1 MGDLPH
7 VLILGAGP
15 AGLGAAYRLRE
26 LDRAR
31 VTVLERGDRVGGNAA
46 SFELNGQYVDF
57 GSHRLHPATD
67 PDILEDI
74 RRMLGP
80 DLRTRTRHGR
90 IRLRG
95 RWVHF
100 PLKPL
105 NLMMHLDWGFT
116 FGALR
121 DTAAR
126 VLKRPPDDAE
136 SFAQALRAR
145 LGPTICEDFYF
156 PYARKIWGLEPEEM
170 AAEQAQRRVAANSP
184 IKLIRKVLSQVPGF
198 RAPGAGRFYY
208 PRKGYGQIVEGYA
221 EAATEAGAELRL
233 GWSATGVHVPG
244 SSGEPWTVTA
254 EHDERQEEVRA
265 DYIWSTIPLTLLA
278 RMAHPR
284 PGPQVLEAGSELDYR
299 AMLLIYL
306 ELPVDRFSEYDA
318 HYFPGPDIR
327 ITRMSEPKNYSG
339 ASEPADRTV
348 LCAELP
354 CSPDAPQWTA
364 TADELAAIVTRD
376 LEQAGIPLPCEPSRV
391 HVRRLRHAYPIYTRD
406 FAEPFA
412 ALDRWASR
420 QPRLLSFGRQG
431 LFAHDNTHHALAMA
445 YAAADCL
452 DTEGFDEEKWA
463 GYRKE
468 FEKHVVVD

>member
-1 MGDLPH
+1 MSDLPH
-7 VLILGAGP
+7 ILILGAGP
-15 AGLGAAYRLRE
+15 AGLGAAYRLRH
-26 LDRAR
+26 LNRAR

-46 SFELNGQYVDF
+46 SFQLNGHYVDF

-67 PDILEDI
+67 PEIMEDI
-74 RRMLGP
+74 GRMLGP
-80 DLRTRTRHGR
+80 DLRNRTRHGR

-105 NLMMHLDWGFT
+105 DLAMHLDWGFT

-121 DTAAR
+121 DASVR
-126 VLKRPPDDAE
+126 VLKRPPDDAK
-136 SFAQALRAR
+136 SFAEALQAR

-184 IKLIRKVLSQVPGF
+184 IKLARKILAQVPGF
-198 RAPGAGRFYY
+198 KAPGAGRFYY
-208 PRKGYGQIVEGYA
+208 PRKGFGQIVEGYA
-221 EAATEAGAELRL
+221 EAATRAGAELRL
-233 GWSATGVHVPG
+233 GWSATQVSAPG
-244 SSGEPWTVTA
+244 SASDVWRVTA
-254 EHDERQEEVRA
+254 AHEGQTQELTA
-265 DYIWSTIPLTLLA
+265 DYVWSTIPLTLLA
-278 RMAHPR
+278 RIARPAPEPR
-284 PGPQVLEAGSELDYR
+284 VLEAGEALDYR
-299 AMLLIYL
+299 AMILVYL

-318 HYFPGPDIR
+318 HYFPGADIR
-327 ITRMSEPKNYSG
+327 ITRMSEPGNYSG
-339 ASEPADRTV
+339 ASEPAGRTM

-354 CSPDAPQWTA
+354 CSPDDPHWTA
-364 TADELAAIVTRD
+364 NAGELAAIVTRD
-376 LEQAGIPLPCEPSRV
+376 LEQAGLALPCEPTQV
-391 HVRRLRHAYPIYTRD
+391 HVRRLRQAYPIYDRD

-412 ALDRWASR
+412 ALDEWASS

-452 DTEGFDEEKWA
+452 GAEGFDEEKWA

>member
-121 DTAAR
+121 DAAAR
-126 VLKRPPDDAE
+126 VLKRPPNDAE

-233 GWSATGVHVPG
+233 GWSATGVHAPG

-254 EHDERQEEVRA
+254 EHDERREEVRA
-265 DYIWSTIPLTLLA
+265 DYVWSTIPLTLLA
-278 RMAHPR
+278 RMAHPG
-284 PGPQVLEAGSELDYR
+284 PGPQVLEAGSKLDYR

-306 ELPVDRFSEYDA
+306 ELPVERFSEYDA

-354 CSPDAPQWTA
+354 CSLDDPQWTA
-364 TADELAAIVTRD
+364 SDDELAAIVTRD

-406 FAEPFA
+406 FAEPFEE
-412 ALDRWASR
+412 LDRWASR